1 MCWSI
6 FEQGDSAPSLV
17 SSPDGRL
24 YNTLR
29 KDYLAEA
36 KRFAAFSHYAHKG
49 DSQFRIKKWT
59 ISPPTGCP
67 FQLNPEYRE
76 WAKTRTREARIR
88 HRLERRIMRVM
99 IPALPAGKAA
109 RSRTEDGWTKRVG
122 QSNLKSRGV
131 WASFHF
137 RKAAGLT
144 LVTVAGLAML
154 VFAAG
159 CPPPPPPPPPVPTD
173 AMDSCPLPA
182 ATFAGWFQSGS
193 VSLNGAV
200 NPANSLNF
208 LAPNCGFYQWSEQMF
223 LWLTSPAP
231 SAYGGGAHIFDSP
244 AFFDVSPPDASG
256 NRTFL
261 AHTPGLIHAFPLRA
275 AQRGP
280 HRLPVVIDRSGKLLE
295 FNPPDPKLKA
305 LVRDPSGKLVEI
317 AHARLENG
325 RTVLLDQEGKVIQ
338 AQHTATAT
346 SVAEQKRMKN
356 APMVRES
363 PLVQKFLID
372 GIPIFIDPS
381 LAVIDVE
388 QGQADGA
395 GVLEAQ
401 TTANG
406 SLVYYA
412 TMVNDVYAYFLT
424 GVKDGAITTTTPNQ
438 FPTTQADLNATTAF
452 AMAHGKPNPPFPD
465 PNALAIEVKSSW
477 VVAAGLPNLSSYV
490 TMTATIPTYN
500 QGPNL
505 WTPAPQQTVQL
516 ALVGIH
522 VVGSTA
528 GHPEMVWATFE
539 HVGNTPVASYS
550 YCTALP
556 CSSSTNGLQTVS
568 QNTMGTWLFAANGS
582 GGPFNIEHMS
592 FTGPPSNNIQSAC
605 LPNTSCTPGTATGTF
620 PISPSDTMRL
630 EPWGLDGS
638 GNPFSNTEVIST
650 NAHVRGMLASGDIRG
665 NYVMTGATWTIPGT
679 FTQVGTNKLSNTTME
694 TYHQGLNCF
703 DCHQGNMTSFD
714 PNGLSHIFGGTHDGP
729 GGTNTGLQPLF

>member
-1 MCWSI
+1 
-6 FEQGDSAPSLV
+6 
-17 SSPDGRL
+17 
-24 YNTLR
+24 
-29 KDYLAEA
+29 
-36 KRFAAFSHYAHKG
+36 
-49 DSQFRIKKWT
+49 
-59 ISPPTGCP
+59 
-67 FQLNPEYRE
+67 
-76 WAKTRTREARIR
+76 
-88 HRLERRIMRVM
+88 MRVT
-99 IPALPAGKAA
+99 IRVQPSNKATTSRVEDISTKSGA
-109 RSRTEDGWTKRVG
+109 RANR
-122 QSNLKSRGV
+122 KSRGI
-131 WASFHF
+131 WNSFHF
-137 RKAAGLT
+137 RRTAGLT
-144 LVTVAGLAML
+144 LLTAAGLVML
-154 VFAAG
+154 AFVAG
-159 CPPPPPPPPPVPTD
+159 CPPPTPPAVPTD
-173 AMDSCPLPA
+173 AQDACPLSA
-182 ATFAGWFQSGS
+182 ATFANWFQSGA
-193 VSLNGAV
+193 VSLNGVV
-200 NPANSLNF
+200 NPADSLVG
-208 LAPNCGFYQWSEQMF
+208 LAPNCGFYAWSEQMF
-223 LWLTSPAP
+223 MWLTSPAP

-280 HRLPVVIDRSGKLLE
+280 HRLPVVIDRSGRLLE

-325 RTVLLDQEGKVIQ
+325 RPILLDVEGKVIQ
-338 AQHTATAT
+338 AQHTPTAT
-346 SVAEQKRMKN
+346 PAAKTTPPAEQKKMKN

-363 PLVQKFLID
+363 FMVQKFLID

-388 QGQADGA
+388 QGQADGS

-401 TTANG
+401 TAANG

-424 GVKDGAITTTTPNQ
+424 GAKDGAITTTTPNQ
-438 FPTTQADLNATTAF
+438 FPTTLADLNSTIAF

-477 VVAAGLPNLSSYV
+477 VVAAGLPNLSSYI

-500 QGPNL
+500 QANPNL
-505 WTPAPQQTVQL
+505 WTPTGQQTVQL

-539 HVGNTPVASYS
+539 HLGNTPLATYS
-550 YCTALP
+550 YN
-556 CSSSTNGLQTVS
+556 STGGTQTVT
-568 QNTMGTWLFAANGS
+568 QNTAGTWLFAANGAAA
-582 GGPFNIEHMS
+582 PFNIEHMF
-592 FTGPPSNNIQSAC
+592 FTGPPSNNIQS
-605 LPNTSCTPGTATGTF
+605 NGGFT
-620 PISPSDTMRL
+620 ISPSDTLRS
-630 EPWGLDGS
+630 EPWGIDGS
-638 GNPFSNTEVIST
+638 NNIGNNSSNTQVISM
-650 NAHVRGMLASGDIRG
+650 NAHVRGMMAGGDIRG

-679 FTQVGTNKLSNTTME
+679 FVQVGTNKLSNTTME

-703 DCHQGNMTSFD
+703 DCHQGNTTNFD